1 MAFVD
6 FAAVKEA
13 VSFSQAI
20 EYLNLEVKRAGN
32 QWRGACPAC
41 NTTDDRKLVI
51 TEGRGFFCFAEHKGG
66 DVIALAAHVLAIP
79 VKQAAQELAERA
91 GIVQVPSTR
100 TRTSTRSTV
109 PEGEGEAGSKLSPLS
124 YLEADHEAVVALGF
138 DPEWCKTHGVGY
150 APRGVVRGSV
160 AVPFRDER
168 GVLLGYLG
176 VQELTYIPADF
187 QTNNIVPFQKKRA

>member
-13 VSFSQAI
+13 VSFSDAI
-20 EYLNLEVKRAGN
+20 ELLDLKLRQSGN
-32 QWRGACPAC
+32 QWRGFCPTCKGSNERA
-41 NTTDDRKLVI
+41 LVI
-51 TEGRGFFCFAEHKGG
+51 TDGRGFYCFSDHKGG
-66 DVIALAAHVLAIP
+66 DVIALAAHVLNLG

-100 TRTSTRSTV
+100 TRNSTRSTV

-124 YLEADHEAVVALGF
+124 YLEPDHEAVVAIGF
-138 DPEWCKTHGVGY
+138 DPEWCKTYGVGY